1 MAMTQIILLCR
12 QGFEAETA
20 AEIQDL
26 SSEAGCFGYCKTQ
39 KNQGYVSFFAE
50 DHQLKQLVEHVS
62 FRRLIFTRQWFVCG
76 DALELSGTDRV
87 SEILENMDGIPHCG
101 EVEIIHTDTNEGKEL
116 SRLCRSLTGPLAAT
130 LRKKNKLSAK
140 RNSKIPRLMLLFLD
154 GQQVH
159 IGFHFT
165 NNACKWPDGILHLKS
180 PKDAPS
186 RSTLKL
192 EEAWH
197 WFVPK
202 RQWGQRI
209 AAGMRAV
216 DLGAAPGGWTWQL
229 VKRSMMVE
237 AIDNGPMK
245 GDLMETGQVTHH
257 MVDGF
262 KFSPSKKAHWM
273 VCDMAEAPIKV
284 AERMAHWVVND
295 WCAETIF
302 NLKLPM
308 KKRHAEVKAC
318 IELMEE
324 KFAQAEIEVEMG
336 FKHLYHDREEIT
348 CHIRRIYHR
357 NNDRLDYED

>member
-20 AEIQDL
+20 AEIQDVATD
-26 SSEAGCFGYCKTQ
+26 AGCFGYCKTQ
-39 KNQGYVSFFAE
+39 KDQAWVSFVAE
-50 DHQLKQLVEHVS
+50 DHQLKQLIEHVR
-62 FRRLIFTRQWFVCG
+62 FRNLIFARQWFIAG
-76 DALELSGTDRV
+76 EEIELDSYDRV
-87 SEILENMDGIPHCG
+87 SSIHLAMDGIPHCG
-101 EVEIIHTDTNEGKEL
+101 EVELIHVDTNEGKEL
-116 SRLCRSLTGPLAAT
+116 SRLCKSLTGPLAAA
-130 LRKKNKLSAK
+130 LRKKGRLSEK
-140 RNSKIPRLMLLFLD
+140 RNHKIPRLMVMLLD
-154 GQQVH
+154 GQRALV
-159 IGFHFT
+159 GYHFT

-202 RQWGQRI
+202 RQWGERL

-257 MVDGF
+257 KEDGF
-262 KFSPSKKAHWM
+262 KFHPSKKAHWM
-273 VCDMAEAPIKV
+273 VCDMAESPIKV
-284 AERMAHWVVND
+284 AERMAQWMAND
-295 WCAETIF
+295 WCGETIF

-308 KKRHAEVKAC
+308 KKRYQEVKDC
-318 IELMEE
+318 VELMEE
-324 KFAQAEIEVEMG
+324 ILSKTGKVFEISS
-336 FKHLYHDREEIT
+336 KHLYHDREEIT
-348 CHIRRIYHR
+348 CHIRQVHHVS
-357 NNDRLDYED
+357 

>member
-1 MAMTQIILLCR
+1 MAMNQIILLCR
-12 QGFEAETA
+12 QGFESETA
-20 AEIQDL
+20 AEIQEL
-26 SSEAGCFGYCKTQ
+26 AGEAGCFGYCKTQ
-39 KNQGYVSFFAE
+39 KDQAYVSFFAE
-50 DHQLKQLVEHVS
+50 DHQLKQLIEHVP
-62 FRRLIFTRQWFVCG
+62 FRQLIFTRQWFLAG
-76 DALELSGTDRV
+76 DVVELSGHDRV
-87 SEILENMDGIPHCG
+87 SEILDNMDGIPHCG
-101 EVEIIHTDTNEGKEL
+101 EVELIHTDTNEGKEL
-116 SRLCRSLTGPLAAT
+116 SRLCKSLTAPLAAA

-140 RNSKIPRLMLLFLD
+140 RSHKIPRLMLFFLE
-154 GQQVH
+154 GKQVH
-159 IGFHFT
+159 IGYQFT

-197 WFVPK
+197 WFIPK
-202 RQWGQRI
+202 RQWGERL

-229 VKRSMMVE
+229 VKRSMMVD

-262 KFSPSKKAHWM
+262 KYHPSKKVHWM

-284 AERMAHWVVND
+284 AERMAQWIAND
-295 WCAETIF
+295 WCAETVF

-308 KKRHAEVKAC
+308 KKRFQEVKGC
-318 IELMEE
+318 FELMQEIFE
-324 KFAQAEIEVEMG
+324 KAEIDVDIAA
-336 FKHLYHDREEIT
+336 KHLYHDREEIT
-348 CHIRRIYHR
+348 VHIRRVYQR
-357 NNDRLDYED
+357 NL